1 MKTLN
6 DKSKE
11 IISQLKDQL
20 ENRTRKSVFESKS
33 EKSVR
38 IIVPQ
43 Y

>member
-20 ENRTRKSVFESKS
+20 ENRTRKSVFESES
-33 EKSVR
+33 EKSAR